1 MTNKRILLTVI
12 VVLTMSTTAVAQDEG
27 ATQGQ
32 ERERGRGMMMSQGQ
46 DDGMRGMMD
55 GDCPMM
61 GMMMKGKDGGM
72 GDMGGMSG
80 MDGGMCP
87 MCKMMGGTGAD
98 NGIMGMI
105 PDSKQLTEQQ
115 QETLADLHAEYAR
128 QRFERT
134 QQMRPLRDQLQE
146 LTSAD
151 SPDVRAIG
159 KTYDELAAL
168 RKEALL
174 ERLSVK
180 RKVRDILGEPET
192 GTRKR

>member
-1 MTNKRILLTVI
+1 MTNKRILVTVI
-12 VVLTMSTTAVAQDEG
+12 AVLTMSTSAVAQDEG
-27 ATQGQ
+27 AAQGQ
-32 ERERGRGMMMSQGQ
+32 ERERDRGMMMPQGQ

-72 GDMGGMSG
+72 GSMSG

-87 MCKMMGGTGAD
+87 MCKMMGGMGAN
-98 NGIMGMI
+98 NGVMGMI

-115 QETLADLHAEYAR
+115 QKALADLHAQHAR
-128 QRFERT
+128 QHFERT
-134 QQMRPLRDQLQE
+134 QQMRPLRDQLKE

-151 SPDVRAIG
+151 SPDVRAIS
-159 KTYDELAAL
+159 KTYDDLAAL

-180 RKVRDILGEPET
+180 RKVQDILGEAET

>member
-1 MTNKRILLTVI
+1 MTNKRIFLTVI
-12 VVLTMSTTAVAQDEG
+12 AVLTMSTTVVAQDEG
-27 ATQGQ
+27 TTQGE
-32 ERERGRGMMMSQGQ
+32 ERERDRAMMMSQGQ

-72 GDMGGMSG
+72 EGMSG

-87 MCKMMGGTGAD
+87 MCKMMGGMGAD
-98 NGIMGMI
+98 NGVMGMI

-115 QETLADLHAEYAR
+115 QEALADLHAQHAR
-128 QRFERT
+128 QHFERT

-146 LTSAD
+146 LTSAA
-151 SPDVRAIG
+151 SPDVSAIG
-159 KTYDELAAL
+159 KTYDQLAAL

-174 ERLSVK
+174 ERLTVK
-180 RKVRDILGEPET
+180 RKVQDILGS
-192 GTRKR
+192 